1 MTLHLHKVKSHSEN
15 RVQKTLPLK
24 QILVAFKPPV
34 QLEPEEILEL
44 EELVAPADDM
54 QIELDVFS
62 LIESNASDEETSIL
76 KCNECE

>member
-34 QLEPEEILEL
+34 QLEAEEILEL

-54 QIELDVFS
+54 QI
-62 LIESNASDEETSIL
+62 
-76 KCNECE
+76 